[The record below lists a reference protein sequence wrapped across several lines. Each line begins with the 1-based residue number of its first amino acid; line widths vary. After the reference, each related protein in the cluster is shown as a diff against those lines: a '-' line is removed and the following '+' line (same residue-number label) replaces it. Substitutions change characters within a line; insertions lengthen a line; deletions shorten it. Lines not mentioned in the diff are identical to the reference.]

1 MNLSFN
7 GFLFA
12 TLILGFIALGAWM
25 IFTGAA
31 QVLNSKKQ
39 SDTTVGGVKSIG
51 GFVIIL
57 CVTLLASIHANSKP
71 SGTID
76 TGGNSNTTVVVGNE

>member
-1 MNLSFN
+1 MNLSFS
-7 GFLFA
+7 GILFA
-12 TLILGFIALGAWM
+12 ALLLAFVGLGAWM
-25 IFTGAA
+25 MFSGIA
-31 QVLNSKKQ
+31 QLLSNKKQ
-39 SDTTVGGVKSIG
+39 GNTAVGVAKGIG

-76 TGGNSNTTVVVGNE
+76 TGGNSNTTVVVGDE

>member
-1 MNLSFN
+1 MNLSFSSI
-7 GFLFA
+7 LFTA
-12 TLILGFIALGAWM
+12 LLLGFVALGAWM
-25 IFTGAA
+25 IFAGIT
-31 QVLNSKKQ
+31 QLLSNKKQ
-39 SDTTVGGVKSIG
+39 GNTTVAVAKGIG

-76 TGGNSNTTVVVGNE
+76 TGGNPNTAVVVGDE

>member
-1 MNLSFN
+1 MNLSFS
-7 GFLFA
+7 GILFA
-12 TLILGFIALGAWM
+12 TLILGFVALGAWM
-25 IFTGAA
+25 IFAGIT
-31 QVLNSKKQ
+31 QLLSNKKQ
-39 SDTTVGGVKSIG
+39 SKTIAAVAECIG

-57 CVTLLASIHANSKP
+57 CAVLLASIHANSKP

>member
-1 MNLSFN
+1 MNLSFS

-12 TLILGFIALGAWM
+12 TLILGFVALGAWM
-25 IFTGAA
+25 IFAGIT
-31 QVLNSKKQ
+31 QLLSNKKQ
-39 SDTTVGGVKSIG
+39 SKTTVTVAECIG

-57 CVTLLASIHANSKP
+57 CAILLASVHANSKP

-76 TGGNSNTTVVVGNE
+76 TGGTQIQQ

>member
-1 MNLSFN
+1 MNLSFS
-7 GFLFA
+7 GILFA
-12 TLILGFIALGAWM
+12 TLILGFVALGAWM

-39 SDTTVGGVKSIG
+39 SDTTVAVAKCIG

-57 CVTLLASIHANSKP
+57 CVTLLASVHANSKP

-76 TGGNSNTTVVVGNE
+76 TGGGVTRTQQ

>member
-1 MNLSFN
+1 MNLSFS
-7 GFLFA
+7 GILFA
-12 TLILGFIALGAWM
+12 TLILGFVALGAWI
-25 IFTGAA
+25 IFAGITQLLGD
-31 QVLNSKKQ
+31 KKQ
-39 SDTTVGGVKSIG
+39 SKTSVAVAKCIG

>member
-1 MNLSFN
+1 MNLSFS
-7 GFLFA
+7 GILFA
-12 TLILGFIALGAWM
+12 TLLLAFTGLGAWLL
-25 IFTGAA
+25 FTGAA

-39 SDTTVGGVKSIG
+39 SDTTIGGTKGIG

-57 CVTLLASIHANSKP
+57 CVTLLASVHANSKP

-76 TGGNSNTTVVVGNE
+76 TGGNSNTTVVVGDE

>member
-1 MNLSFN
+1 MNLSFSDI
-7 GFLFA
+7 LYA
-12 TLILGFIALGAWM
+12 TLLLAFVALGVWM
-25 IFTGAA
+25 IFVGIT
-31 QVLNSKKQ
+31 QTLSDKKQ
-39 SDTTVGGVKSIG
+39 DKTTVAVAKGIG

-76 TGGNSNTTVVVGNE
+76 TGGNPNTTIVVGDE